1 MEEKE
6 TQVVETVETVE
17 TAAPADVKS
26 FRCSAPKADLHT
38 FLIAF
43 LTSAIVI
50 ALYHVG
56 LMVYDMCSAEEPE
69 PVYCAC
75 HQSSACEE
83 EEEKPRKF
91 EGKKF
96 GGDRQLSPEQRE
108 RFRARM
114 ERFKKLPPEV
124 QEKVKNMS
132 REERREFF
140 QKLDAKRPPRE
151 GRPGRPERREGR
163 RGDAPRPRENAAE

>member
-6 TQVVETVETVE
+6 TQVVETVE

-56 LMVYDMCSAEEPE
+56 LMVYDMCSAEETE

-75 HQSSACEE
+75 HQSSACE

>member
-1 MEEKE
+1 MDEKE
-6 TQVVETVETVE
+6 NQAVETQE
-17 TAAPADVKS
+17 TAAPAPSADVKS
-26 FRCSAPKADLHT
+26 FRCSASKGDMHT
-38 FLIAF
+38 FFIAF
-43 LTSAIVI
+43 LTSAIVL

-56 LMVYDMCSAEEPE
+56 FMVYDMLCPEEAE
-69 PVYCAC
+69 PVYCSC
-75 HQSSACEE
+75 HQNAASED
-83 EEEKPRKF
+83 EEKPRKF

-124 QEKVKNMS
+124 REKVKNMS

-140 QKLDAKRPPRE
+140 KKLDDKRPPRE
-151 GRPGRPERREGR
+151 GRRGNRDRRP
-163 RGDAPRPRENAAE
+163 GDAPRPAEKAAE

>member
-6 TQVVETVETVE
+6 TQAVEAPE

-26 FRCSAPKADLHT
+26 FRCSATKADLRT

-56 LMVYDMCSAEEPE
+56 LMMYDMFCAEEAE
-69 PVYCAC
+69 PVYCVC
-75 HQSSACEE
+75 HQNSASE

-96 GGDRQLSPEQRE
+96 GGDRQISPEQRE

-114 ERFKKLPPEV
+114 ERFKNLPPEV

-140 QKLDAKRPPRE
+140 QNLDAKRPPRE
-151 GRPGRPERREGR
+151 GRREGRPDRPERR
-163 RGDAPRPRENAAE
+163 RGDAPRPREKAAE

>member
-6 TQVVETVETVE
+6 NQAVETQEA
-17 TAAPADVKS
+17 AAPVASADVKS
-26 FRCSAPKADLHT
+26 FRCTASKGDLHT

-43 LTSAIVI
+43 LTSAIVL

-56 LMVYDMCSAEEPE
+56 FMVYDMFSPEEAEA
-69 PVYCAC
+69 VYCAC
-75 HQSSACEE
+75 HQNAGSEE

-91 EGKKF
+91 
-96 GGDRQLSPEQRE
+96 SPEQRE

-124 QEKVKNMS
+124 REKVKNMS
-132 REERREFF
+132 KEERREFF
-140 QKLDAKRPPRE
+140 KKLDDKRPPRE
-151 GRPGRPERREGR
+151 GRGKRDRRP
-163 RGDAPRPRENAAE
+163 GDAPRSREKDAE